1 MLLLIVRCSLLQ
13 KITKLHAL
21 TFSYGTGE
29 NMGLCVGLHTQSY
42 QISKDEATSR
52 SKGRGT

>member
-1 MLLLIVRCSLLQ
+1 MCNVGSFVCLKEQFSKLAVEQKMLLLIVRCSLLQ

-29 NMGLCVGLHTQSY
+29 NMGYV
-42 QISKDEATSR
+42 
-52 SKGRGT
+52 